1 MTCFYSKYLSESIKH
16 HFFQLYLS
24 TRSEQITFEY
34 LGVSNFQKIFVNPR
48 LAKALH
54 AMNVCYLELYAQQ
67 QNAPLT
73 SCIFF
78 FNKKILAKFI
88 GF

>member
-16 HFFQLYLS
+16 HFFQLYFS
-24 TRSEQITFEY
+24 TRREQITFEY
-34 LGVSNFQKIFVNPR
+34 LAVSIFQKILINPC

-54 AMNVCYLELYAQQ
+54 AMNVCYSELYAQQ

-78 FNKKILAKFI
+78 FNKQILAKFVE
-88 GF
+88 F

>member
-1 MTCFYSKYLSESIKH
+1 MTRFYSKYLSESIKH

-34 LGVSNFQKIFVNPR
+34 LAVSVFQKILVNPH

-54 AMNVCYLELYAQQ
+54 AMNVCYSELYAQQ
-67 QNAPLT
+67 QNASLT

-78 FNKKILAKFI
+78 FNKQILSKFV